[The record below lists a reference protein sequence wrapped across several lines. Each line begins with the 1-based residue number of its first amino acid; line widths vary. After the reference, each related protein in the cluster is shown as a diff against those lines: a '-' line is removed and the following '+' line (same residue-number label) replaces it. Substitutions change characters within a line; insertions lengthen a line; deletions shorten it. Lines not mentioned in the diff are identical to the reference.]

1 MKASS
6 FFSKAIFQ
14 ICRQMRRID
23 ILKRLM
29 TAFFVAILLPTC
41 IIGFFSFRNLSNQND
56 QHNALNAK
64 NRLRTLDTSIS
75 EKLEQFN
82 TISYQLYLDEQ
93 LRSLLRESVQL
104 EQRRR
109 SPQEEDTYLQNQ
121 EQIGKILMNMQK
133 KYPHL
138 LNIEIVTEQG
148 EYPSA
153 SPDSESQI
161 HITDLESFRA
171 SPAYQQAKSI
181 SSLPLWDYSYQ
192 KQSPFQ
198 LGNSSSY
205 LGQYITLYRSINEYD
220 QFLGMIVMNISLNVF
235 SQLSTS
241 SEESL
246 TEEYLLLLDDDGIIT
261 YFNSSKF
268 LPFPPL
274 SQKNISDI
282 LQTKGQTT
290 DYQILN
296 SDYQINTV
304 TCSAT
309 TWTLA
314 SITLKSS
321 LNQTLYDIVQTL
333 IIITAVSLIVSFIM
347 SYLVT
352 YSIVNPVQRLCKAM
366 NRIEIDSLQNGY
378 VDFCPDEIG
387 VLGRDFNKMLR
398 RNQELIHKVYAIELE
413 KNKETLRRKE
423 AELDALQ
430 MQINPHFLYN
440 TLDIIRWQLMEE
452 EGKESKAGHMLILF
466 SKLLKLSMRKT
477 SKLVSVR
484 EEIDH
489 VKTYLKVVEFDLEY
503 PVTLHI
509 DLTES
514 VLNCAIPKLT
524 FQPFFE
530 NAFVHAFQGNTRPA
544 NIWVYAEEK
553 EKEVTIFIKNDGR
566 PIEDEE
572 LLLLNQDLKDGVKN
586 NHIGL
591 RNVNERIKIYF
602 GDAYGIAITKAEE
615 NRTTILIHIPK
626 EDSSCFRQ

>member
-1 MKASS
+1 M
-6 FFSKAIFQ
+6 
-14 ICRQMRRID
+14 
-23 ILKRLM
+23 
-29 TAFFVAILLPTC
+29 
-41 IIGFFSFRNLSNQND
+41 
-56 QHNALNAK
+56 
-64 NRLRTLDTSIS
+64 
-75 EKLEQFN
+75 
-82 TISYQLYLDEQ
+82 
-93 LRSLLRESVQL
+93 
-104 EQRRR
+104 
-109 SPQEEDTYLQNQ
+109 
-121 EQIGKILMNMQK
+121 
-133 KYPHL
+133 
-138 LNIEIVTEQG
+138 
-148 EYPSA
+148 
-153 SPDSESQI
+153 
-161 HITDLESFRA
+161 
-171 SPAYQQAKSI
+171 
-181 SSLPLWDYSYQ
+181 
-192 KQSPFQ
+192 
-198 LGNSSSY
+198 
-205 LGQYITLYRSINEYD
+205 
-220 QFLGMIVMNISLNVF
+220 
-235 SQLSTS
+235 
-241 SEESL
+241 
-246 TEEYLLLLDDDGIIT
+246 
-261 YFNSSKF
+261 
-268 LPFPPL
+268 
-274 SQKNISDI
+274 
-282 LQTKGQTT
+282 
-290 DYQILN
+290 
-296 SDYQINTV
+296 
-304 TCSAT
+304 
-309 TWTLA
+309 
-314 SITLKSS
+314 
-321 LNQTLYDIVQTL
+321 QTL

-553 EKEVTIFIKNDGR
+553 EKDVTIFIKNDGR